1 MSNLMIF
8 QNFLREEQLF
18 SKYNLSKVGLFGSF
32 ARNDKN
38 AQDID
43 ILIDNE
49 NIEPDK
55 LIELKTIIEKSFG
68 KKVDMVLE
76 KYANPIILYRAKKDL
91 KYATQY

>member
-1 MSNLMIF
+1 MIF
-8 QNFLREEQLF
+8 QNFLREKQLF

-32 ARNDKN
+32 VRDDEN

-49 NIEPDK
+49 NIEIDK
-55 LIELKTIIEKSFG
+55 LIELKAIIENSFG
-68 KKVDMVLE
+68 KKVDMVLA

-91 KYATQY
+91 KYATKY